1 MLPDK
6 SLLIGQKLKCQNQ
19 KFKRDIFRNFQTLC
33 YHKKGK
39 KNVLFCGF
47 RGLCKKEK
55 APLIFSNNLSE
66 STTGKYIYRM
76 IYEKLFADP
85 KNRKK
90 IHCIGRLL
98 CFFIRTS
105 ASTSIGIESRVN
117 FCSGCLMLFQERNTI
132 MQTVKPK
139 LNQWCAISN

>member
-1 MLPDK
+1 MYCFVALEA
-6 SLLIGQKLKCQNQ
+6 
-19 KFKRDIFRNFQTLC
+19 FA
-33 YHKKGK
+33 
-39 KNVLFCGF
+39 
-47 RGLCKKEK
+47 KKEK

-139 LNQWCAISN
+139 LNQ